1 MQIFHPLQLP
11 NSYQHVGHIFLT
23 ITLKIISFCSF
34 LKNDLEEA
42 MEQEKSEYR
51 EQLL

>member
-23 ITLKIISFCSF
+23 IPKESLSFHSF
-34 LKNDLEEA
+34 LKNQIEEA

-51 EQLL
+51 E